1 MAYIDKF
8 GVEYSDDKKKLVR
21 CPKDFEGEYIIPNGT
36 EIIESESF
44 AECTK
49 LTSITIPD
57 SVTDIMPYT
66 FSGCSLLNSLTLGA
80 GIENIYM
87 GAFFECDNLLEIHY
101 NGSVKQWCS
110 IEWNRSI
117 GSGLS
122 NYELYIQ
129 GSIVEDLVI
138 PNGIQEIKPFA
149 FSECSSIASIVIPD
163 SVIKIDKSA
172 FENCWKLSKVSLGK
186 NLTCIGESAFAEC
199 IWLEEIAIPQKVE
212 AIGEDA
218 FCECAGLNSVIF
230 ENYDTAIQ
238 VGKDA
243 FEGCAISIPLFLKYK
258 KSYEKT
264 TIERLADHIR
274 IYPGLLW
281 LKDFHSEDIDAA
293 IEQVCLDPDSVLRR
307 DDGSVAVIAKKKII
321 NQVIKMD
328 IDIQLGIDDLRKK
341 VTEVHHL
348 FETNQDGSNG
358 FVTNSKEASL
368 ASKVEKN
375 ILLIRGINKE
385 TVNKLPQNFTYNLI
399 KSRTLMGY
407 QISSNWLII
416 IESTADIDTGNRIA
430 PLTPS
435 TFK

>member
-1 MAYIDKF
+1 MAYFDKH
-8 GVEYSDDKKKLVR
+8 GVEFSDDQKTLVR
-21 CPKDFEGEYIIPNGT
+21 CPKDFEGEYVIPEGT
-36 EIIESESF
+36 EIIESEAF

-57 SVTDIMPYT
+57 SVIDIMPYA

-87 GAFFECDNLLEIHY
+87 GAFFECDNLLKIHY
-101 NGSVKQWCS
+101 NGSVEQWCS

-186 NLTCIGESAFAEC
+186 NLTYIGETAFAEC
-199 IWLEEIAIPQKVE
+199 IWLEEITIPQKVE
-212 AIGEDA
+212 AIGDEA

-243 FEGCAISIPLFLKYK
+243 FQGCEISTPSFLKDRSTE
-258 KSYEKT
+258 KSLIEK
-264 TIERLADHIR
+264 LACYIR
-274 IYPGLLW
+274 STLGILW
-281 LKDFHSEDIDAA
+281 FKDFNSEDIDAA

-341 VTEVHHL
+341 VTEVHNL

-358 FVTNSKEASL
+358 FVNNSKEASL

-385 TVNKLPQNFTYNLI
+385 TVNKLPQNFTCNLI

-416 IESTADIDTGNRIA
+416 IESTADIDTGDRIA
-430 PLTPS
+430 PLTPL
-435 TFK
+435 TLE